1 MGQNFEEWRDIAGY
15 EGKYQV
21 SSLGN
26 VRAMNYHREGRC
38 QVLKPAMDKYG
49 YLKLLLCKNGKHKNH
64 SVHRLVAEAFI
75 TNAEGLEQVNHRDE
89 NKANNAV
96 SNLEWCTAKENSN
109 YGTGIA
115 RRAATLSKP
124 VQQFSKD
131 GTFVA
136 VWPSTIEA
144 ERVTGIYH
152 SAICS
157 CCNGRYHT
165 AGGYKWRYA
174 E

>member
-75 TNAEGLEQVNHRDE
+75 TNAEGLEQVNHKDE
-89 NKANNAV
+89 CKTNNCV
-96 SNLEWCTAKENSN
+96 DNLEWCSCEYNHS
-109 YGTGIA
+109 YGTRTA
-115 RRAATLSKP
+115 RQAAAQSKP
-124 VQQFSKD
+124 VQQFSLD
-131 GTFVA
+131 GTLVA
-136 VWPSTIEA
+136 VWVSTHEA

-157 CCNGRYHT
+157 CCNGERHT
-165 AGGYKWRYA
+165 AGGYKWQYA
-174 E
+174 